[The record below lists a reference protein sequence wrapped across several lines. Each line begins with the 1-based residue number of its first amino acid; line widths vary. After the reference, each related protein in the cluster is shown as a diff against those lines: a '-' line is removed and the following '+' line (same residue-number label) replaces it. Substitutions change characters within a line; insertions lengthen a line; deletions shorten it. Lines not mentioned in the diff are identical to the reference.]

1 MKYPKWMKYAIRI
14 FIVPLVGVCRCLGLS
29 LILKWIFTGYFNTG
43 YPFANIFMVTV
54 VIATV
59 MGVLAEYA
67 KDYADKVNKIIEDIN
82 QKVVGFFKSIK
93 NKVIKN

>member
-1 MKYPKWMKYAIRI
+1 
-14 FIVPLVGVCRCLGLS
+14 
-29 LILKWIFTGYFNTG
+29 
-43 YPFANIFMVTV
+43 MVTV
-54 VIATV
+54 VIATI

-67 KDYADKVNKIIEDIN
+67 KDYADKVNKMIEDIN

>member
-14 FIVPLVGVCRCLGLS
+14 CIVPLVGVCRCLGLS
-29 LILKWIFTGYFNTG
+29 LILNWIFTGYFNTS

-54 VIATV
+54 VIATI

-67 KDYADKVNKIIEDIN
+67 KDYADKVNKMIEDIN

>member
-1 MKYPKWMKYAIRI
+1 
-14 FIVPLVGVCRCLGLS
+14 
-29 LILKWIFTGYFNTG
+29 
-43 YPFANIFMVTV
+43 MVTV
-54 VIATV
+54 VIATI

-93 NKVIKN
+93 SKIAKN